1 MPLSLV
7 MIVKQKILVALTLY
21 LSGDS
26 SKHEV
31 CYNHVYQ
38 KVLIIQIQL

>member
-1 MPLSLV
+1 
-7 MIVKQKILVALTLY
+7 MIVKQEKILVALTLY

-31 CYNHVYQ
+31 YHIIFI
-38 KVLIIQIQL
+38 KMLFIQIYL

>member
-7 MIVKQKILVALTLY
+7 MIVKQQKILVALTLY

-31 CYNHVYQ
+31 YYNHIYQ
-38 KVLIIQIQL
+38 KGLFI